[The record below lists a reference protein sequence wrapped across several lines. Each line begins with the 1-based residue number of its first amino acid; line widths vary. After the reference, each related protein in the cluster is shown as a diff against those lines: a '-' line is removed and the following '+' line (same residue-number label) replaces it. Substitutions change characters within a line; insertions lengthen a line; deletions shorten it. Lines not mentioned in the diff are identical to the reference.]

1 MESHMNADQWLE
13 ALRALTLSG
22 AIYLAIKTDL
32 RWLHTARRED
42 RETLKQHDNR
52 IRKLERIN

>member
-1 MESHMNADQWLE
+1 MTSDIWLE
-13 ALRALTLSG
+13 VARSFALSS

-32 RWLHTARRED
+32 RWLHAARRED
-42 RETLKQHDNR
+42 RDTLKQHDSR